1 MKTNK
6 VRMLL
11 AGTAA
16 AVVLAAAGV
25 GTAMSLDSDES
36 RPEPQPSVGEAPVVD
51 AGPNPWAVNDCTVL
65 LDALGED
72 AHAYGC

>member
-1 MKTNK
+1 MKNK
-6 VRMLL
+6 TRMLL

-16 AVVLAAAGV
+16 TVVLAAAGV
-25 GTAMSLDSDES
+25 GTAMSLDSDGS
-36 RPEPQPSVGEAPVVD
+36 RPERRPPAVEEAPFVD

>member
-1 MKTNK
+1 MNTNQ

-16 AVVLAAAGV
+16 TVILAAAGI
-25 GTAMSLDSDES
+25 GTAMTLDSDQS
-36 RPEPQPSVGEAPVVD
+36 RPDPQPSVGEAPVVD
-51 AGPNPWAVNDCTVL
+51 AGPNPWALNDCAVL
-65 LDALGED
+65 LDVLGED

>member
-1 MKTNK
+1 MNTNQ

-16 AVVLAAAGV
+16 TVILAAAGI
-25 GTAMSLDSDES
+25 GTAMTLDSDQS
-36 RPEPQPSVGEAPVVD
+36 RPDPQPSVGETPVVD
-51 AGPNPWAVNDCTVL
+51 AGPNPWALNDCAVL
-65 LDALGED
+65 LDVLGED